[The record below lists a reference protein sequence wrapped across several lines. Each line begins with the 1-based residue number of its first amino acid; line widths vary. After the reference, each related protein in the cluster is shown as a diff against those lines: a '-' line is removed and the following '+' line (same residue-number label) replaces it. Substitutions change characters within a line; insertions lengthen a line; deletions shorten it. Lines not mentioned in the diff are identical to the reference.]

1 MPIAF
6 VQGWMKSALLEVQ
19 EYVLM
24 TAKVTRATFTR
35 PFYLRDIVEQFEAI
49 GVGSLTVVLLTGM
62 FTGMVLALQSG
73 ITLDQFGARSM
84 VGRLVSASMV
94 KELGPVLTGLMVAGR
109 VGSGIAA
116 ELGSM
121 VVTEQIAAL
130 RALGTDPIRKLVLPR
145 MLAGLFM
152 VPLLTIVSGGIG
164 MVGAWIVTMTQLQ
177 VASSVYWN
185 SVIDGLY
192 VQDVWMGLIKPFFI
206 GFTITSIGCHVG
218 MRTRGGTQ
226 GVGRSTTN
234 AVVSASVAVIAVDFL
249 VTKLLIAIMY

>member
-1 MPIAF
+1 MLPWF
-6 VQGWMKSALLEVQ
+6 ETRVKSALLEMQ
-19 EYVLM
+19 EYTLM
-24 TAKVTRATFTR
+24 LGKVGRAMVTR
-35 PFYLRDIVEQFEAI
+35 PFYVRDIIEQFDAV

-62 FTGMVLALQSG
+62 FTGMVLALVSA

-121 VVTEQIAAL
+121 MVTEQIAAL

-145 MLAGLFM
+145 ILAGLLM
-152 VPLLTIVSGGIG
+152 VPLLTVVSGGVG
-164 MVGAWIVTMTQLQ
+164 MVGAWIVTVTQLK
-177 VASSVYWN
+177 VPSSVYWN
-185 SVIDGLY
+185 SVVLGLY
-192 VQDVWMGLIKPFFI
+192 IQDVWMGLIKPFFI
-206 GFTITSIGCHVG
+206 GFAIASIGCHVG
-218 MRTRGGTQ
+218 LRTSGGTQ

-234 AVVSASVAVIAVDFL
+234 AVVASSVAVIAVDFF
-249 VTKLLIAIMY
+249 VTKLLIALMY

>member
-1 MPIAF
+1 MSLFQSWA
-6 VQGWMKSALLEVQ
+6 KSTLLEMQ
-19 EYVLM
+19 EYVLLIWKS
-24 TAKVTRATFTR
+24 ARAAVTR
-35 PFYLRDIVEQFEAI
+35 PLYLRDIVEQFEAI
-49 GVGSLTVVLLTGM
+49 GVGSMTVVLLTGM

-94 KELGPVLTGLMVAGR
+94 KELGPVLTGLIVAGR

-121 VVTEQIAAL
+121 MVTEQIAAL

-145 MLAGLFM
+145 VLAGLFM
-152 VPLLTIVSGGIG
+152 VPLLTIVSVGVG
-164 MVGAWIVTMTQLQ
+164 MVGAWIVTVTQLK

-185 SVIDGLY
+185 SVVDGLY
-192 VQDVWMGLIKPFFI
+192 IQDVWMGLIKPFFI
-206 GFTITSIGCHVG
+206 GITITSIGCHVG
-218 MRTRGGTQ
+218 MRTHGGTQ
-226 GVGRSTTN
+226 GVGRATTN